1 MPGKQLSQ
9 ENSSK
14 KKINYKDSG
23 VDIDAGESLVEKIK
37 PFAKK
42 TSRPELLGSIGGF
55 GSLFEIPK
63 GYKQPVIVSGTDG
76 VGTKLKLAIEL
87 NQHKTIGQDLVGM
100 CVNDILV
107 QGAEPLFFLDYYACG
122 KLSVDHAA
130 EVIEGI
136 AKGCELSGC
145 TLAGGETAEM
155 PGMYHEGD
163 YDLAG
168 FAVGVVE
175 KDEIID
181 GTEVSEEDALI
192 GIKSSGPHSNG
203 YSLIRK
209 IIETHQ
215 IDLTETINGEKISEH
230 LMKPTRLYVKSIL
243 NLKSQVSIKAMSHIT
258 GGGLTDNLPRSYPN
272 HFKAEIL
279 QASWQFPEIFRWIQE
294 KANLDLSDMYRTFNC
309 GIGFVII
316 VDKKVVGQSIQILKE
331 LGEEVVQLGSI
342 KKRELNE
349 DQVIYI

>member
-181 GTEVSEEDALI
+181 GTEVSEGDVLI

-279 QASWQFPEIFRWIQE
+279 KASWQFPEIFRWIQE

>member
-9 ENSSK
+9 EYSSK

-42 TSRPELLGSIGGF
+42 TSRPELLASIGGF

-122 KLSVDHAA
+122 KLSVDHAV

-243 NLKSQVSIKAMSHIT
+243 NLKSQVTIKAMSHIT

-272 HFKAEIL
+272 HFKAEIF

-331 LGEEVVQLGSI
+331 LGEEAVQLGSI